1 MGSVRISA
9 PAHLHTGNPDL
20 SGDMG
25 RLYGTVGFAIETPR
39 LEIEVRGAEKDNS
52 NDGDALRFLRRF
64 RESYNFPPVE
74 VVVKSYIPKWV
85 GIGFHTT
92 LALSVG
98 EGINRLFNLGLS
110 LEEIALAMKRGLITA
125 LGFYALKVGGFIYE
139 GGFPVDRREKVVP
152 PLVFRGE
159 MPDDWL
165 FVVAIPETPRKA
177 LAEVRKREDE
187 ILGNLKKMP
196 PELADRLSRI
206 VLMKILPAFVER
218 DIKTFGE
225 GLYLFNHL
233 LGEFWSD
240 YQENVYC
247 CDIVNGGI
255 KHMIER
261 AHCACQTSWGPTFY
275 GLVDGRERAEEVRSA
290 VESFLRENGDGGEV
304 FVTRADNR
312 GMVVGRG

>member
-1 MGSVRISA
+1 MVRIRA

-25 RLYGTVGFAIETPR
+25 RLYGTVGFAIEMPP
-39 LEIEVRGAEKDNS
+39 LEVEVKPAEKDTA
-52 NDGDALRFLRRF
+52 NDGDAMRFIRRF
-64 RESYNFPPVE
+64 RESHDFPPVSVE
-74 VVVKSYIPKWV
+74 VRRYIPKWV
-85 GIGFHTT
+85 GLGFHTT
-92 LALSVG
+92 LALSIG
-98 EGINRLFNLGLS
+98 EGINRLFNLGLTF
-110 LEEIALAMKRGLITA
+110 EEVVLSMRRGLVTA
-125 LGFYALKVGGFIYE
+125 LGFYAMKTGGFIYE
-139 GGFPVDRREKVVP
+139 GGFPVDKREEVVP

-165 FVVAIPETPRKA
+165 LVVAVPENPRKA

-196 PELADRLSRI
+196 PQLADRLSRI

-218 DIKTFGE
+218 DIKTFGD

-247 CDIVNGGI
+247 CDIVNEGI
-255 KHMIER
+255 KLMLSK

-275 GLVDGRERAEEVRSA
+275 GLVDGRKKAEILRGEVEA
-290 VESFLRENGDGGEV
+290 FLRENGDGGEV
-304 FVTRADNR
+304 FITKADNR
-312 GMVVGRG
+312 GRVVLDG